1 MARIKNISLLGELYV
16 PSLNLTVKA
25 GESAEVS
32 NEAAASLLEQ
42 TDNWVAADKS
52 AASLSDAIPKI
63 GE

>member
-1 MARIKNISLLGELYV
+1 MPKIKNISPLGELYI

-32 NEAAASLLEQ
+32 AEAAASLLEQ
-42 TDNWVAADKS
+42 TDNWAAADK
-52 AASLSDAIPKI
+52 AASLLSNAQSTI